1 MTTSKPQKLLL
12 RFIVL
17 LAVCASILLWPAIPK
32 RGAISKQLGLIVSVG
47 AQAPVTLDR
56 SIRDYKLPSE
66 IPWVERNGSGDLSGL
81 GILCSFE
88 PAIILF
94 AQFGVF

>member
-17 LAVCASILLWPAIPK
+17 LAICASISLWPAIPK

-66 IPWVERNGSGDLSGL
+66 IPWVERGGSAKSHALRRRVKTGRN
-81 GILCSFE
+81 LCLAPE
-88 PAIILF
+88 TPI
-94 AQFGVF
+94 